1 MWRLISTWDRADG
14 TATRMYLWSTA
25 RRPPRTL
32 TRSSRTDRTDRPIG
46 TDLGTHA
53 ATVLDPVVVAH
64 GIDAPPQP
72 QGDSVVWC
80 SSARVID
87 RDDNPGDPGWC
98 TDLWVHIDRS
108 GRTIAVDLEG
118 HGLAEHVTGR
128 THWDG
133 PIAVD
138 LADDL
143 DDALAALAELL
154 GLLCDAV
161 IVQE

>member
-1 MWRLISTWDRADG
+1 
-14 TATRMYLWSTA
+14 
-25 RRPPRTL
+25 
-32 TRSSRTDRTDRPIG
+32 
-46 TDLGTHA
+46 
-53 ATVLDPVVVAH
+53 
-64 GIDAPPQP
+64 
-72 QGDSVVWC
+72 
-80 SSARVID
+80 
-87 RDDNPGDPGWC
+87 
-98 TDLWVHIDRS
+98 VHLDRS